1 MELYQTHVTG
11 EGVQPMDLEFTN
23 ITQYQKWSRHVTDIR
38 NEAAFVL
45 TLQLQA
51 KIIYLQSTW
60 IPLAELLVQDW
71 DNNFIPSDITTNLE
85 EASQFLDR
93 SPPPNPALLRILR
106 EICTDKL
113 HAAHCRKNK
122 EH

>member
-1 MELYQTHVTG
+1 
-11 EGVQPMDLEFTN
+11 MDLEFIN
-23 ITQYQKWSRHVTDIR
+23 ITLYRKWNRHVTNIR

-71 DNNFIPSDITTNLE
+71 GNNFVPSDITTNLE
-85 EASQFLDR
+85 EARQFLDR
-93 SPPPNPALLRILR
+93 SPPPNPALLRILQ
-106 EICTDKL
+106 ETLTNEL
-113 HAAHCRKNK
+113 HATLCRDDK
-122 EH
+122 ER